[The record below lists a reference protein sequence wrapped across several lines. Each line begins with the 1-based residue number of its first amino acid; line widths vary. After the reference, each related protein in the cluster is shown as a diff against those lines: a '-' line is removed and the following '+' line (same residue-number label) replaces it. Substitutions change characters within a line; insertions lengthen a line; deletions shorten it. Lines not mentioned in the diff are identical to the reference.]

1 VIRIEIVYAQTLKSA
16 VKCVELAQGAM
27 ICDALEVAA
36 SDPAFLGVDLA
47 NSAVGVFGKIVPR
60 DQILN
65 DGDRVEIYR
74 QLVEEPK
81 LARRKRVNKPGRS

>member
-1 VIRIEIVYAQTLKSA
+1 VICIEVVYAQAQRSATKS
-16 VKCVELAQGAM
+16 VKLAQGAT
-27 ICDALEVAA
+27 ICDALEAVA
-36 SDPAFLGVDLA
+36 SEPQFLGVDLK
-47 NSAVGVFGKIVPR
+47 NSPVGIFGKVGRR

-81 LARRKRVNKPGRS
+81 LARRKRVNKSGRS